1 MNDNIASIKI
11 LRSNENTT
19 IAMTY
24 RYYFKKKPDSLGRIK
39 CVIPAFNIIFS
50 VENEINAEA
59 RANEFID
66 VFFKHFLE
74 SKEITNKNMNKLMIQ
89 LINLGFR
96 SSPIILKQLLA
107 NERVSGVL
115 DIKQRDVDHYK
126 DYTSKEVNRLVNDLL
141 LFYN

>member
-50 VENEINAEA
+50 V
-59 RANEFID
+59 
-66 VFFKHFLE
+66 
-74 SKEITNKNMNKLMIQ
+74 KN
-89 LINLGFR
+89 
-96 SSPIILKQLLA
+96 ILK
-107 NERVSGVL
+107 
-115 DIKQRDVDHYK
+115 K
-126 DYTSKEVNRLVNDLL
+126 
-141 LFYN
+141 

>member
-66 VFFKHFLE
+66 VFLKLCVRKFE
-74 SKEITNKNMNKLMIQ
+74 SITKEQAELFERNYSLAIDT
-89 LINLGFR
+89 
-96 SSPIILKQLLA
+96 ILKYKLK
-107 NERVSGVL
+107 NCIVS
-115 DIKQRDVDHYK
+115 
-126 DYTSKEVNRLVNDLL
+126 EVINAAV
-141 LFYN
+141 